1 MNTIRPILRK
11 PNYKGY
17 FNIVKNEATKTATI
31 YIYGV
36 IGGFDWE
43 EWKFINT
50 ADTFLAEF
58 KEVEKEF
65 DVINVK
71 INSPGGNVWD
81 GLAIFNAL
89 NNSEKTI
96 NTYNDGICYSMAA
109 LLLLAGD
116 KSYGNSNSLFMVHN
130 VISAVWG
137 NAQEM
142 RDEADVLDKYDEAL
156 GTAIENKLG
165 VTAAKVKE
173 SYLNYK
179 DNYYTSEEAKSD
191 GFYDEILKRESKNVP
206 EDIKDMS
213 PKDLIEHY
221 AKMNFDSNSNKVNK
235 QKNPKPLTMSKV
247 YPKIEAA
254 LNKKFA
260 EGDSANGIFLTEE
273 ETGQIEAHISD
284 LEGEV
289 TQEKTAKET
298 AEQSIADSDTAN
310 QDFID
315 EVNTNLELLGED
327 KVTDLAGAF
336 AALNNKITALG
347 KEPGATHTQTA
358 KKEDDDK
365 PHAYIDFSSPMYN
378 PN

>member
-1 MNTIRPILRK
+1 MK
-11 PNYKGY
+11 KSDYKGY
-17 FNIVKNEATKTATI
+17 YNIVRNEATKTATI

-36 IGGFDWE
+36 IGGFDWK

-58 KEVEKEF
+58 KEVEKEA

-81 GLAIFNAL
+81 GVAIFNAL

-116 KSYGNSNSLFMVHN
+116 KSYGNSNSLFMLHN

-179 DNYYTSEEAKSD
+179 DNYYTAEEAKSF
-191 GFYDEILKRESKNVP
+191 GFYDEILKKQSKNVP
-206 EDIKDMS
+206 EDVKNMS
-213 PKDLIEHY
+213 TKDLIEHY
-221 AKMNFDSNSNKVNK
+221 AKMNFEEPAKTPEKTKNKN
-235 QKNPKPLTMSKV
+235 PLTMNKT

-254 LNKKFA
+254 LNKKFG
-260 EGDSANGIFLTEE
+260 EGDSSNGIFLSEDVTE
-273 ETGQIEAHISD
+273 QIEAHIVG
-284 LEGEV
+284 LEGTIASES
-289 TQEKTAKET
+289 TARET
-298 AEQSIADSDTAN
+298 AETSISDTATAN
-310 QDFID
+310 QSLID
-315 EVNTNLELLGED
+315 EVNTDLELSGDEA
-327 KVTDLAGAF
+327 VTDLAGAF
-336 AALNNKITALG
+336 AALKNKITVLG
-347 KEPGATHTQTA
+347 EQPGATHTQTG
-358 KKEDDDK
+358 KEEDDDK

-378 PN
+378 N